1 MTRHH
6 SRSPLSPSD
15 SGPATLGTT
24 ALITGV
30 VVGSV
35 VTLISIFAWIVRRG
49 RLRKLKKEVEEDG
62 QREKEHRQTKEATWR
77 RDGLLAEQKPIWEGD
92 FHEEDIPYDRL
103 TAYKHEFFSL
113 PPEDREAMVPVSLR
127 RKWDDA
133 ATMGPEDSVS
143 TFRAH
148 AGGLDRETKEG
159 CRRYVME
166 KWWED
171 YGRHAVLAQVN
182 SEEGSSGSQSNNF
195 SPRSNLMP
203 PTLHQKY
210 VDNVDLGERPSRS
223 QSNNFSPRS
232 NPMSPTR
239 NYKRT
244 DDFALEEE
252 SSRSQHINL
261 SPRSNLMS
269 PTRILDLEERPSGS
283 QRNNSNPHSIP
294 TSPPRDQRYVGK
306 VELRGQ
312 SPRNPP
318 YGCQSPPT
326 PAHSIRSNPRAL
338 VPQLG
343 LINSTSRIPN
353 IQVYSPDHEIQNH
366 DDRYGTSGIQTTK
379 NTGFLEAPRATRSR
393 KAVSVAPSDFTMG
406 SEWEMPVGYEHV
418 YNNRLSTFTDAET
431 VLSHDEY
438 RGDAER
444 NRAER
449 RQMQQREE
457 RDQEARE
464 HEEELGDNGMKERL
478 EMARTY
484 GR

>member
-1 MTRHH
+1 MAPLPMTRHH

-35 VTLISIFAWIVRRG
+35 VTLISICAWIVRRG
-49 RLRKLKKEVEEDG
+49 RLRRLKKEVEEDG

-171 YGRHAVLAQVN
+171 YGRHAVLAQVD

-232 NPMSPTR
+232 N
-239 NYKRT
+239 
-244 DDFALEEE
+244 
-252 SSRSQHINL
+252 
-261 SPRSNLMS
+261 LMS
-269 PTRILDLEERPSGS
+269 PTRILDLEKRPSGS

-294 TSPPRDQRYVGK
+294 KSPPRDQRYVGK

-318 YGCQSPPT
+318 YGYQSPPT

-338 VPQLG
+338 VPQPG

-353 IQVYSPDHEIQNH
+353 IQVYSPDHEIQDH
-366 DDRYGTSGIQTTK
+366 DDRYGTSGTETTK

-444 NRAER
+444 NQAER
-449 RQMQQREE
+449 RRMQQQEE

>member
-1 MTRHH
+1 MAPLPMTRHH

-35 VTLISIFAWIVRRG
+35 VTLISICAWIVRRG
-49 RLRKLKKEVEEDG
+49 RLRRLKKEVEEDG

-171 YGRHAVLAQVN
+171 YGRHAVLAQVD

-232 NPMSPTR
+232 N
-239 NYKRT
+239 
-244 DDFALEEE
+244 
-252 SSRSQHINL
+252 
-261 SPRSNLMS
+261 LMS
-269 PTRILDLEERPSGS
+269 PTRILDLEKRPSGS

-294 TSPPRDQRYVGK
+294 KSPPRDQRYVGK

-318 YGCQSPPT
+318 YGYQSPPT

-338 VPQLG
+338 VPQPG

-353 IQVYSPDHEIQNH
+353 IQVYSSDHEIQDH
-366 DDRYGTSGIQTTK
+366 DDRYGTSGTETTK

-444 NRAER
+444 NQAER
-449 RQMQQREE
+449 RRMQQQEE

>member
-113 PPEDREAMVPVSLR
+113 PPEDREAMVPMTLR

-143 TFRAH
+143 TFRAN

-203 PTLHQKY
+203 PTLQQKY

-223 QSNNFSPRS
+223 QNNNF
-232 NPMSPTR
+232 
-239 NYKRT
+239 
-244 DDFALEEE
+244 
-252 SSRSQHINL
+252 

-269 PTRILDLEERPSGS
+269 PTRILDLEERPSGL

-318 YGCQSPPT
+318 YGYQSPPT

-343 LINSTSRIPN
+343 LINSTSRITN

-366 DDRYGTSGIQTTK
+366 DDRYGTSGIETAK

-449 RQMQQREE
+449 RRMQQQEE
-457 RDQEARE
+457 RDQEVRE